1 MVPASAGCG
10 GAGPWGQ
17 QEVLVVSRRTHGG
30 ATRGPLALLLAT
42 ALLLVGCGELEALL
56 ADPTGGPPA
65 NAPGAA
71 SPETLADAERPDG
84 VPADAEAVLLDRV
97 VDGDTIRV
105 LPGADSSIAER
116 GSVRV
121 RLLNIDAPE
130 LARDGAPAECLAEEA
145 TVRVEELLADS
156 EVVWLAADDVDRDRF
171 DRPLRGVW
179 TAEGVF
185 VNEVLAAEGLAT
197 SVLFNDND
205 RFLAEVAAAE
215 EEAARGGRGVHGDT
229 CP

>member
-1 MVPASAGCG
+1 M
-10 GAGPWGQ
+10 
-17 QEVLVVSRRTHGG
+17 LSRRTPGG
-30 ATRGPLALLLAT
+30 VRQGPLALLLAT
-42 ALLLVGCGELEALL
+42 ALQLAGCGELEALL
-56 ADPTGGPPA
+56 SDPPGDPPA
-65 NAPGAA
+65 TAPEAA
-71 SPETLADAERPDG
+71 APETLADAQRPDG

-105 LPGADSSIAER
+105 LPGADSNIGQR

-145 TVRVEELLADS
+145 TVRVEQLLADS

-171 DRPLRGVW
+171 GRPLRGVW

-205 RFLAEVAAAE
+205 RFLPQVEAAE
-215 EEAARGGRGVHGDT
+215 ARAERSGRGLHGDA
-229 CP
+229 CR

>member
-1 MVPASAGCG
+1 M
-10 GAGPWGQ
+10 
-17 QEVLVVSRRTHGG
+17 VSRRTHDGVR
-30 ATRGPLALLLAT
+30 RGPIALLLAT
-42 ALLLVGCGELEALL
+42 ALLLAGCGELEALL

-65 NAPGAA
+65 TAPEAA
-71 SPETLADAERPDG
+71 SPETLADAERPGG

-105 LPGADSSIAER
+105 LPGADSSIGEG

-130 LARDGAPAECLAEEA
+130 LARDGEPAECLAEAA
-145 TVRVEELLADS
+145 TVRVEQLLADS

-205 RFLAEVAAAE
+205 RFLATIEQAE
-215 EEAARGGRGVHGDT
+215 DGAEQAGRGVHGDA